1 MNERERFLSILVAG
15 LLVAT
20 GVWWGFGKYNKAI
33 GSRQNQIDQLVTAQA
48 KLNEKRLQGEFAN
61 RQMGEYVLRSL
72 PGDPEQAQSQ
82 YQQWLLD
89 LVHDSDLT
97 ETLVD
102 ANSSRRIG
110 DLYQLLDFRVRGNS
124 DVPGVLK
131 LMYSFYS
138 KDYLHRIRDLSLR
151 KNRQGGFQL
160 EMSIDAIALLG
171 APNELPTRED
181 TSWRIDG
188 DLASYLDPIMNRNLY
203 EPPNQAPK
211 FGGRSELEAIVG
223 RDTPTPLAFN
233 DPDGHGMRYELVDGP
248 YEFVS
253 IDSRSGTLRIR
264 SDETTEFDVTVRAI
278 DMVILID
285 QASSDWWLRFLI
297 LHHLSRSRTTV
308 GFDDA
313 SQTVLTALV
322 QGRNEWTAWLHVRTK
337 DETIKLGIGDAFEI
351 GTVAGSVVSVNAR
364 SVILDVAGNEL
375 ELQPSGNLLEAAKS
389 ISTNSQRHLERS
401 PQNTSSISCRDLT
414 VSFVVVLKLCK
425 SCHWIFHPRRSW
437 HW

>member
-97 ETLVD
+97 ETLID
-102 ANSSRRIG
+102 ANSSRKIG

-160 EMSIDAIALLG
+160 EMSIDAIALLS

-264 SDETTEFDVTVRAI
+264 SDETTEFDVTVRAT
-278 DMVILID
+278 DD
-285 QASSDWWLRFLI
+285 GYPNRSSEQRLVVKVLDPPPPEPEPEPP
-297 LHHLSRSRTTV
+297 V

-389 ISTNSQRHLERS
+389 ISTNSQAA
-401 PQNTSSISCRDLT
+401 P
-414 VSFVVVLKLCK
+414 
-425 SCHWIFHPRRSW
+425 
-437 HW
+437 

>member
-102 ANSSRRIG
+102 ANSSRKIG

-171 APNELPTRED
+171 APNELPNRED

-203 EPPNQAPK
+203 EPPNQAPR

-264 SDETTEFDVTVRAI
+264 SDETTEFDVTVRAT
-278 DMVILID
+278 DD
-285 QASSDWWLRFLI
+285 GYPNRSSEQRLVVKVLDPPPPEPEPEPP
-297 LHHLSRSRTTV
+297 V

-389 ISTNSQRHLERS
+389 ISTNSQAA
-401 PQNTSSISCRDLT
+401 P
-414 VSFVVVLKLCK
+414 
-425 SCHWIFHPRRSW
+425 
-437 HW
+437 

>member
-102 ANSSRRIG
+102 ANSSRKIS

-138 KDYLHRIRDLSLR
+138 KDYLHRIRDVSLR

-264 SDETTEFDVTVRAI
+264 SDETTEFDVTVRAT
-278 DMVILID
+278 DD
-285 QASSDWWLRFLI
+285 GYPNRSSEQRLVVKVLDPPPPEPEPEPP
-297 LHHLSRSRTTV
+297 V

-337 DETIKLGIGDAFEI
+337 DETIKLRIGDAFEI

-389 ISTNSQRHLERS
+389 ISTNSQAA
-401 PQNTSSISCRDLT
+401 P
-414 VSFVVVLKLCK
+414 
-425 SCHWIFHPRRSW
+425 
-437 HW
+437 

>member
-102 ANSSRRIG
+102 ANSSRKIG

-138 KDYLHRIRDLSLR
+138 KDYLHRIRDVSLR

-181 TSWRIDG
+181 ISWRIDG

-264 SDETTEFDVTVRAI
+264 SDETTEFDVTVRAT
-278 DMVILID
+278 DD
-285 QASSDWWLRFLI
+285 GYPNRSSEQRLVVKVLDPPPPEPEPEPP
-297 LHHLSRSRTTV
+297 V

-337 DETIKLGIGDAFEI
+337 DETIKLRIGDAFEI

-389 ISTNSQRHLERS
+389 ISTNSQAA
-401 PQNTSSISCRDLT
+401 P
-414 VSFVVVLKLCK
+414 
-425 SCHWIFHPRRSW
+425 
-437 HW
+437 

>member
-48 KLNEKRLQGEFAN
+48 KLNEKRLQCEFAN

-102 ANSSRRIG
+102 ANSSRKIG

-223 RDTPTPLAFN
+223 RDTPTPLTFN

-278 DMVILID
+278 DD
-285 QASSDWWLRFLI
+285 GYPNRSSEQRLVVKVLDPPPPEPEPEPP
-297 LHHLSRSRTTV
+297 V

-337 DETIKLGIGDAFEI
+337 DETIKLRIGDAFEI

-375 ELQPSGNLLEAAKS
+375 ELEPSGNLLEAVKS
-389 ISTNSQRHLERS
+389 ISTNSQAA
-401 PQNTSSISCRDLT
+401 P
-414 VSFVVVLKLCK
+414 
-425 SCHWIFHPRRSW
+425 
-437 HW
+437 

>member
-102 ANSSRRIG
+102 ANSSRKIG

-138 KDYLHRIRDLSLR
+138 KDY
-151 KNRQGGFQL
+151 
-160 EMSIDAIALLG
+160 
-171 APNELPTRED
+171 
-181 TSWRIDG
+181 
-188 DLASYLDPIMNRNLY
+188 
-203 EPPNQAPK
+203 
-211 FGGRSELEAIVG
+211 
-223 RDTPTPLAFN
+223 
-233 DPDGHGMRYELVDGP
+233 
-248 YEFVS
+248 
-253 IDSRSGTLRIR
+253 
-264 SDETTEFDVTVRAI
+264 
-278 DMVILID
+278 
-285 QASSDWWLRFLI
+285 
-297 LHHLSRSRTTV
+297 
-308 GFDDA
+308 
-313 SQTVLTALV
+313 
-322 QGRNEWTAWLHVRTK
+322 
-337 DETIKLGIGDAFEI
+337 
-351 GTVAGSVVSVNAR
+351 
-364 SVILDVAGNEL
+364 
-375 ELQPSGNLLEAAKS
+375 
-389 ISTNSQRHLERS
+389 
-401 PQNTSSISCRDLT
+401 
-414 VSFVVVLKLCK
+414 
-425 SCHWIFHPRRSW
+425 
-437 HW
+437 

>member
-1 MNERERFLSILVAG
+1 
-15 LLVAT
+15 
-20 GVWWGFGKYNKAI
+20 
-33 GSRQNQIDQLVTAQA
+33 
-48 KLNEKRLQGEFAN
+48 
-61 RQMGEYVLRSL
+61 
-72 PGDPEQAQSQ
+72 
-82 YQQWLLD
+82 
-89 LVHDSDLT
+89 
-97 ETLVD
+97 
-102 ANSSRRIG
+102 
-110 DLYQLLDFRVRGNS
+110 
-124 DVPGVLK
+124 
-131 LMYSFYS
+131 
-138 KDYLHRIRDLSLR
+138 
-151 KNRQGGFQL
+151 
-160 EMSIDAIALLG
+160 
-171 APNELPTRED
+171 
-181 TSWRIDG
+181 
-188 DLASYLDPIMNRNLY
+188 MNRNLY

-223 RDTPTPLAFN
+223 RDTPTPLTFN

-278 DMVILID
+278 DD
-285 QASSDWWLRFLI
+285 GYPNRSSEQRLVVKVLDPPPPEPEPEPP
-297 LHHLSRSRTTV
+297 V

-389 ISTNSQRHLERS
+389 ISTNSQAA
-401 PQNTSSISCRDLT
+401 P
-414 VSFVVVLKLCK
+414 
-425 SCHWIFHPRRSW
+425 
-437 HW
+437 

>member
-102 ANSSRRIG
+102 ANSSRKIG

-223 RDTPTPLAFN
+223 RDTPTPLTFN

-264 SDETTEFDVTVRAI
+264 SDETTEFDVTVRAT
-278 DMVILID
+278 DD
-285 QASSDWWLRFLI
+285 GYPNRSSEQRLVVKVLNPPPPEPEPEPP
-297 LHHLSRSRTTV
+297 V

-337 DETIKLGIGDAFEI
+337 DETIKLRIGDAFEI

-389 ISTNSQRHLERS
+389 ISTNSQAA
-401 PQNTSSISCRDLT
+401 P
-414 VSFVVVLKLCK
+414 
-425 SCHWIFHPRRSW
+425 
-437 HW
+437 

>member
-20 GVWWGFGKYNKAI
+20 GVWWGFGKYNAAI
-33 GSRQNQIDQLVTAQA
+33 ESRQSQIDQLVTTQAQ
-48 KLNEKRLQGEFAN
+48 LNEKRLQGEFAN
-61 RQMGEYVLRSL
+61 RQMGEYMLRSL

-97 ETLVD
+97 EALVD
-102 ANSSRRIG
+102 ANSSRTIG
-110 DLYQLLDFRVRGNS
+110 GLYQLLDFRIRGNS

-160 EMSIDAIALLG
+160 ELSIDAIALLG

-181 TSWRIDG
+181 ASWRIQG
-188 DLASYLDPIMNRNLY
+188 ELADYLDPIMNRNLY
-203 EPPNQAPK
+203 EPPNQPPR
-211 FGGRSELEAIVG
+211 FSGQSQLEAVVG
-223 RDTPTPLAFN
+223 RDTPAPLAFN
-233 DPDGHGMRYELVDGP
+233 DPEGQSMRYELVEGP

-264 SDETTEFDVTVRAI
+264 SDQTTQFDVTVRAT
-278 DMVILID
+278 DD
-285 QASSDWWLRFLI
+285 GYP
-297 LHHLSRSRTTV
+297 SRSSEHRLLVKVLDPPPPEPEPEPPV

-322 QGRNEWTAWLHVRTK
+322 QGRDEWTAWLHVRTK
-337 DETIKLGIGDAFEI
+337 DETIKLKVGDAFEI
-351 GTVAGSVVSVNAR
+351 GTVQGMVKSVSPRSVVMT
-364 SVILDVAGNEL
+364 VAGADL
-375 ELQPSGNLLEAAKS
+375 ELQPSGNLLDAVSA
-389 ISTNSQRHLERS
+389 ISTTIQ
-401 PQNTSSISCRDLT
+401 P
-414 VSFVVVLKLCK
+414 V
-425 SCHWIFHPRRSW
+425 P
-437 HW
+437 